1 MDPIEPNDL
10 ESVLIR
16 LKKKRKLAN
25 KIEPFQRAP
34 SGVFT
39 QEFILT
45 RKLNKMLRMR
55 DFIARI
61 VKWKYKSFVSFR
73 LSYISSAVF
82 LNVILSFRR

>member
-39 QEFILT
+39 QELT
-45 RKLNKMLRMR
+45 RKLNKMLQMR